1 MPVRIVVIGAGIIGA
16 ACARALAK
24 AGVNVTVVDRG
35 AVAGGTSSRC
45 EGNLLVSDK
54 PPGPELD
61 LALQAMIRWPQIA
74 YELREELG
82 DQFPW
87 IEYEPKGGIVVACT
101 HGDADAL
108 ESFAEKQRQ
117 QGVEARVLTPAEA
130 LRLEPHLSP
139 AISAAVHY
147 PGDAQLQPTAAVEA
161 LLASARLAGAS
172 VRTGVRVVA
181 ALRDETGSRVLGVR
195 TDCGDLHADAVVNA
209 AGPWAGEVA
218 TALGAPVPVLPR
230 YGRVLVTPRMP
241 HQVFHKVYDAD
252 YVSATQSSDTDLQ
265 TSAVVESTAAGTV
278 LIGSSRQRVGF
289 DDRLQVRVLSEIAT
303 KAIRL
308 FPFLEHTQV
317 LRTYGGFRP
326 YMPDHLPVIGPDH
339 RVTGLYHVTGHEGA
353 GIGLSVVSADI
364 VRAQI
369 TETAEPIDAAP
380 FALRRA
386 SLAPHLPDAA

>member
-1 MPVRIVVIGAGIIGA
+1 VRFIVVGAGIVGA
-16 ACARALAK
+16 ACARVLAR
-24 AGVNVTVVDRG
+24 AGFDVTVVDRG

-61 LALQAMIRWPQIA
+61 LAMLAMTRWPRIA
-74 YELREELG
+74 SELRDELG
-82 DQFPW
+82 DGFPS

-101 HGDADAL
+101 DADVDAL
-108 ESFAEKQRQ
+108 ESFAENQRR
-117 QGVEARVLTPAEA
+117 QGVEAHTLSPDEA

-139 AISAAVHY
+139 DISAAVHY

-161 LLASARLAGAS
+161 LLASARRAGAS
-172 VRTGVRVVA
+172 VRTGERVIA
-181 ALRDETGSRVLGVR
+181 ALRDDIGSRVVGLR
-195 TDCGDLHADAVVNA
+195 TDRGDLYADAVVNA

-218 TALGAPVPVLPR
+218 TVLGAPIPVFPR

-241 HQVFHKVYDAD
+241 HRVFHKVYDAD
-252 YVSATQSSDTDLQ
+252 YVGATQSSDTDLQ
-265 TSAVVESTAAGTV
+265 TSAVIESTAAGTV

-289 DDRLQVRVLSEIAT
+289 DDRLQVKVISEIAA

-308 FPFLEHTQV
+308 FPFLEYAQV

-339 RVTGLYHVTGHEGA
+339 RVSGLYHVTGHEGA

-364 VRAQI
+364 LLAQI
-369 TETAEPIDAAP
+369 TQTAAPTETAP
-380 FALRRA
+380 FALSRA
-386 SLAPHLPDAA
+386 SLAPHLRDAA

>member
-1 MPVRIVVIGAGIIGA
+1 VRIVVVGAGIVGA
-16 ACARALAK
+16 ACARVLARTGFDV
-24 AGVNVTVVDRG
+24 AVVDRG

-61 LALQAMIRWPQIA
+61 LAMLAMTRWPRIA
-74 YELREELG
+74 SELRDELG
-82 DQFPW
+82 DGFPS

-101 HGDADAL
+101 DADADAL
-108 ESFAEKQRQ
+108 ESFVENQRR
-117 QGVEARVLTPAEA
+117 QGVEAHTLTPSEA

-161 LLASARLAGAS
+161 LLASARRAGAS
-172 VRTGVRVVA
+172 VRTGERVIG
-181 ALRDETGSRVLGVR
+181 ALRDDTGSRVVGLR
-195 TDCGDLHADAVVNA
+195 TDRGDLYADAVVNA

-218 TALGAPVPVLPR
+218 TVLGAPIPVLPR
-230 YGRVLVTPRMP
+230 YGSVLVTPRMP
-241 HQVFHKVYDAD
+241 QRVFHKVYDAD
-252 YVSATQSSDTDLQ
+252 YVGATQSSDTDLQ
-265 TSAVVESTAAGTV
+265 TSTVIESTAAGTV

-289 DDRLQVRVLSEIAT
+289 DDRLQVRVISEIAA

-308 FPFLEHTQV
+308 FPFLEYTQV

-339 RVTGLYHVTGHEGA
+339 RVSGLYHVTGHEGA

-364 VRAQI
+364 LLAQI
-369 TETAEPIDAAP
+369 TQTAAPTATAP
-380 FALRRA
+380 FALSRA
-386 SLAPHLPDAA
+386 SLAPHLRDAA